1 MSDANDKVAVAV
13 DKLNGQL
20 PLLAR
25 QKALPPRFHRKN
37 ASIPMKPRHTIPPVS
52 GTRFLESTSEKDR
65 RSLSASLRGG
75 RHPVSGDTASFATAP
90 IDTPGAAETA
100 VCAPATMRLAEEL
113 FDHWNEALGS
123 GDARRVS
130 QRYTEDAV
138 LLPTVSNVPRLSR
151 PEIQEYFEHFLQKQP
166 LGKVDQRNVKFGCNK
181 ITDAGVYTFRIIDAG
196 KTEYVPARY
205 TFVYE
210 NRDGEW
216 LIAHHHSS
224 LMPAS

>member
-1 MSDANDKVAVAV
+1 
-13 DKLNGQL
+13 
-20 PLLAR
+20 
-25 QKALPPRFHRKN
+25 
-37 ASIPMKPRHTIPPVS
+37 MKPLHTNPTVS
-52 GTRFLESTSEKDR
+52 GTRFLELTSDKER

-75 RHPVSGDTASFATAP
+75 RYPISGDTASFGAAP
-90 IDTPGAAETA
+90 IDTPRVSETA
-100 VCAPATMRLAEEL
+100 VCAPATLRLAEEL
-113 FDHWNEALGS
+113 FERWNEALRS

-130 QRYTEDAV
+130 QCYTEDAV

-151 PEIQEYFEHFLQKQP
+151 PEIQDYFEHFLQKQP

-181 ITDAGVYTFRIIDAG
+181 ITDAGVYTFRIIDGG

-210 NRDGEW
+210 NRDGDW
-216 LIAHHHSS
+216 LIVHHHSS

>member
-1 MSDANDKVAVAV
+1 
-13 DKLNGQL
+13 
-20 PLLAR
+20 
-25 QKALPPRFHRKN
+25 
-37 ASIPMKPRHTIPPVS
+37 MKPLHSNPPIS
-52 GTRFLESTSEKDR
+52 GTPFFEPTSGKDR
-65 RSLSASLRGG
+65 RTLSASLRGG
-75 RHPVSGDTASFATAP
+75 RHPVSGDRTSLRTAP

-100 VCAPATMRLAEEL
+100 VCAPATLRLAEEL
-113 FDHWNEALGS
+113 FDRWNEALRS

-130 QRYTEDAV
+130 QCYAEDAV

-151 PEIQEYFEHFLQKQP
+151 REIQDYFEHFLKKQP
-166 LGKVDQRNVKFGCNK
+166 LGKVNQRNVKFGCNK

-224 LMPAS
+224 LMPVS

>member
-1 MSDANDKVAVAV
+1 MKKPSTMSPVT
-13 DKLNGQL
+13 GT
-20 PLLAR
+20 PL
-25 QKALPPRFHRKN
+25 
-37 ASIPMKPRHTIPPVS
+37 I
-52 GTRFLESTSEKDR
+52 ESAPIKDR

-75 RHPVSGDTASFATAP
+75 RHPVSGVAAAFATAP
-90 IDTPGAAETA
+90 IDSPTA
-100 VCAPATMRLAEEL
+100 GEVAICAPATLRLAEDL
-113 FDHWNEALGS
+113 FERWNEALRS
-123 GDARRVS
+123 GNAQRVS
-130 QRYTEDAV
+130 RCYAEDAV

-151 PEIQEYFEHFLQKQP
+151 SEIQDYFEHFLQKKP
-166 LGKVDQRNVKFGCNK
+166 LGKVNQRNVKLGCNK

-224 LMPAS
+224 LMP

>member
-1 MSDANDKVAVAV
+1 MTTLMN
-13 DKLNGQL
+13 
-20 PLLAR
+20 P
-25 QKALPPRFHRKN
+25 RKN
-37 ASIPMKPRHTIPPVS
+37 NALVS
-52 GTRFLESTSEKDR
+52 GIRFLEPSSGRGR

-75 RHPVSGDTASFATAP
+75 RQFVSEDAAFFSTAP
-90 IDTPGAAETA
+90 IDTPGVAETA
-100 VCAPATMRLAEEL
+100 VCAPATRRLAEHL
-113 FDHWNEALGS
+113 FDRWNEALRS

-130 QRYTEDAV
+130 ECYTDDAV

-151 PEIQEYFEHFLQKQP
+151 SEIQDYFEHFLQKQP
-166 LGKVDQRNVKFGCNK
+166 LGKVDQRNVKLGCNK
-181 ITDAGVYTFRIIDAG
+181 ITDAGVYTFRVIDAG
-196 KTEYVPARY
+196 KIEYVPARY